1 MFLFVFVFAYCA
13 FYVSLFSSWRVC
25 MTQYYKG
32 ERISELLDRIE
43 YLKAMIDS
51 NRDGIETEDDVHRLV
66 EGEATL
72 VIMKAKLTAL
82 QGE

>member
-1 MFLFVFVFAYCA
+1 
-13 FYVSLFSSWRVC
+13 
-25 MTQYYKG
+25 MTEYYKG
-32 ERISELLDRIE
+32 QRIAELLDRIE
-43 YLKAMIDS
+43 FLKAVLED
-51 NRDGIETEDDVHRLV
+51 NREGIETEEDAYRLV

>member
-1 MFLFVFVFAYCA
+1 
-13 FYVSLFSSWRVC
+13 

>member
-1 MFLFVFVFAYCA
+1 MKF
-13 FYVSLFSSWRVC
+13 
-25 MTQYYKG
+25 YKG
-32 ERISELLDRIE
+32 QRITELLERIE
-43 YLKAMIDS
+43 YLKAMIDG
-51 NRDGIETEDDVHRLV
+51 NLDGIETAEDVHRLV

>member
-1 MFLFVFVFAYCA
+1 MNE
-13 FYVSLFSSWRVC
+13 
-25 MTQYYKG
+25 YYKG
-32 ERISELLDRIE
+32 QRITELLDRIE
-43 YLKAMIDS
+43 FLKAVLED
-51 NRDGIETEDDVHRLV
+51 NREGIETEEDAYRLV

>member
-1 MFLFVFVFAYCA
+1 MTG
-13 FYVSLFSSWRVC
+13 SWQGSHTKWGVG
-25 MTQYYKG
+25 MNEYYKG
-32 ERISELLDRIE
+32 ERISELLDRIAFLRAVLE
-43 YLKAMIDS
+43 D
-51 NRDGIETEDDVHRLV
+51 NRDGVETEEDAYRLV

>member
-1 MFLFVFVFAYCA
+1 MHTEMGFLMEWHTEWVG
-13 FYVSLFSSWRVC
+13 L
-25 MTQYYKG
+25 MDKYYKG

-43 YLKAMIDS
+43 FLKTMID
-51 NRDGIETEDDVHRLV
+51 NNKDGIETEDDVHRLV

>member
-1 MFLFVFVFAYCA
+1 MTD
-13 FYVSLFSSWRVC
+13 SWQGSHTKWGVG
-25 MTQYYKG
+25 MSEYYKG
-32 ERISELLDRIE
+32 QRIAELLDRIE
-43 YLKAMIDS
+43 FLKAVLED
-51 NRDGIETEDDVHRLV
+51 NRDGIETENDVHRLV

>member
-1 MFLFVFVFAYCA
+1 MSDKKLTNVRF
-13 FYVSLFSSWRVC
+13 
-25 MTQYYKG
+25 YKG
-32 ERISELLDRIE
+32 ERISELLNRIE
-43 YLKAMIDS
+43 FLKAVLDD
-51 NRDGIETEDDVHRLV
+51 NREGVATEADVHRLV

>member
-1 MFLFVFVFAYCA
+1 MRDKTLTNVRNFIG
-13 FYVSLFSSWRVC
+13 SG

-43 YLKAMIDS
+43 FLKAMIDS
-51 NRDGIETEDDVHRLV
+51 NREGVETEDDVHRLV

>member
-1 MFLFVFVFAYCA
+1 MAFLQGSHTKWGVG
-13 FYVSLFSSWRVC
+13 
-25 MTQYYKG
+25 MTEFYKG
-32 ERISELLDRIE
+32 QRISELLDRIE
-43 YLKAMIDS
+43 FLRAVLED
-51 NRDGIETEDDVHRLV
+51 NREGIETENDVHRLV

>member
-1 MFLFVFVFAYCA
+1 MNE
-13 FYVSLFSSWRVC
+13 
-25 MTQYYKG
+25 YYKG
-32 ERISELLDRIE
+32 ERISELLDRIAFLRAVLE
-43 YLKAMIDS
+43 D
-51 NRDGIETEDDVHRLV
+51 NREGIETEADVHRLV

>member
-1 MFLFVFVFAYCA
+1 M
-13 FYVSLFSSWRVC
+13 
-25 MTQYYKG
+25 QYYKG

-43 YLKAMIDS
+43 YLKALIDS

>member
-1 MFLFVFVFAYCA
+1 MAKF
-13 FYVSLFSSWRVC
+13 
-25 MTQYYKG
+25 YKG

-43 YLKAMIDS
+43 YLKAMIDD
-51 NRDGIETEDDVHRLV
+51 NRKGVETEDDVHRLV

>member
-1 MFLFVFVFAYCA
+1 MDK
-13 FYVSLFSSWRVC
+13 
-25 MTQYYKG
+25 YYKG

-43 YLKAMIDS
+43 FLKTMID
-51 NRDGIETEDDVHRLV
+51 NNKDGIETEDDVHRLV